1 MFISQKR
8 NLFCW
13 QICQDLKRPAA
24 RSWWVILIKNILLLS
39 PDAKK
44 LWPLSPV
51 LCKNEHNLTIK
62 HSTTLCTLSIPQ
74 PLFHSSLQLL
84 KTPLASVEV
93 GIKFLMKS
101 FFATGILHLAKNQGL
116 VEVQW
121 YFKSFLQNLR
131 NNCRLKNLSYDIW
144 WRILESSPGM
154 SFKFSRL
161 FSNPDLESKQ
171 WKTNGLP

>member
-1 MFISQKR
+1 MNSALFFSVVSKYFPDLTLRVFISQKR

-93 GIKFLMKS
+93 GIKFLMKI
-101 FFATGILHLAKNQGL
+101 FLQLEFCIWLKIKGWLKFDGT
-116 VEVQW
+116 
-121 YFKSFLQNLR
+121 FKSFLQNLK
-131 NNCRLKNLSYDIW
+131 NNCR
-144 WRILESSPGM
+144 
-154 SFKFSRL
+154 
-161 FSNPDLESKQ
+161 Q
-171 WKTNGLP
+171 